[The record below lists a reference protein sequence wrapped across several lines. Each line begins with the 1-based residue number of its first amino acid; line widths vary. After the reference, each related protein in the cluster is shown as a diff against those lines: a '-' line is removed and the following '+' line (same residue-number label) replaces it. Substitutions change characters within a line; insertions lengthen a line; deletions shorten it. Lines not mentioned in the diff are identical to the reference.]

1 MKVRLI
7 AIGIFLLSATTVF
20 IAKLAHIQ
28 VFSDKVYYMDRTQ
41 KQSYGEAKFG
51 RVLDRNGTV
60 LWDKLL
66 VGGKPGEEEWK
77 EVYFHKHLEGLSAIL
92 KGVANS
98 NIRDLRG
105 QKAVLRSTF
114 KPKRETPINEVELAP
129 LVEGKDI
136 YLSIDLRIQEIVE
149 NAIREYVPKFGAAG
163 ASILVMDPRTGQI
176 LAMTSFSPE
185 SKKYEGAL
193 HSFEP
198 GSIFKPIT
206 AIIALENGVDPN
218 KRINTESGKWQ
229 VTKGVNEK
237 IIKDTHVREKCN
249 MQEAMVYSS
258 NIAFGKYVVE
268 EIGYESFF
276 YGVKNFAINETSSD
290 FPLRVIHKGFNRVLD
305 LRTQATQGFGHSIDL
320 TSLDVAKAFSS
331 IANGGILYNPKLILR
346 HGRDSAAT
354 EKDSVRRVISSTENT
369 RLLRQM
375 LKGVVD
381 SGGTAENI
389 KSRYNFF
396 EFAGKTG
403 TAQTI
408 DSLGRYASETYNSS
422 FIGIENAADPHF
434 VCLVTM
440 YNTKRAGAT
449 VAGPVFQRIMEQI
462 YLHPAV
468 SPEAFAREY
477 APADSLCRDVSFIG
491 HTKMAALDKASGMLC
506 SIRFDD
512 ERKNGSVVA
521 QTIKRD
527 SVGEY
532 LELSLREHQ
541 RNTGRMP
548 DVKGLALRDAM
559 GMLEHISNVVYD
571 GVGKVYEQFPEPGS
585 FADKKS
591 TVRIKLKESI

>member
-1 MKVRLI
+1 MKARLI
-7 AIGIFLLSATTVF
+7 MAGVFLFLATAVF

-28 VFSDKVYYMDRTQ
+28 LFSDKVYYADRTQ
-41 KQSYGEAKFG
+41 KQRYGEARFG

-66 VGGKPGEEEWK
+66 VDSKSGKEEWR
-77 EVYFHKHLEGLSAIL
+77 EIYFHNHLEGLSAIL

-105 QKAVLRSTF
+105 QKPVWRSTF
-114 KPKRETPINEVELAP
+114 KPKRETPITEVELTP
-129 LVEGKDI
+129 SVEGKDV

-163 ASILVMDPRTGQI
+163 ASVLVMEPRTGQI
-176 LAMTSFSPE
+176 LAITSFNPE
-185 SKKYEGAL
+185 SKKYEGIL

-218 KRINTESGKWQ
+218 KRINTENGKWQ
-229 VTKGVNEK
+229 VTKSASEK
-237 IIKDTHVREKCN
+237 IIKDTHVRDRCN

-268 EIGYESFF
+268 EIGYENFQN
-276 YGVKNFAINETSSD
+276 GVKNFAINETSAD
-290 FPLRVIHKGFNRVLD
+290 FPLRISHKGFYRVSD
-305 LRTQATQGFGHSIDL
+305 LRTQATQGFGQSIDL
-320 TSLDVAKAFSS
+320 TSLDIAKAFSS
-331 IANGGILYNPKLILR
+331 VANGGILYNPKLILR

-381 SGGTAENI
+381 SGGTAENV
-389 KSRYNFF
+389 KSKYNFF

-408 DSLGRYASETYNSS
+408 DSSGKYASETYNSS

-434 VCLVTM
+434 VCLVTL
-440 YNTKRAGAT
+440 YGTKKAGAT

-477 APADSLCRDVSFIG
+477 APADSLCKDISFIG
-491 HTKMAALDKASGMLC
+491 HTKIAALDKASGMRC
-506 SIRFDD
+506 RIRFND

-521 QTIKRD
+521 QTIKKD
-527 SVGEY
+527 STGEY

-548 DVKGLALRDAM
+548 DVRGLALRDAM
-559 GMLEHISNVVYD
+559 GMLEHISNVFYD

-585 FADKKS
+585 FADKRS
-591 TVRIKLKESI
+591 MVRIKLRESI